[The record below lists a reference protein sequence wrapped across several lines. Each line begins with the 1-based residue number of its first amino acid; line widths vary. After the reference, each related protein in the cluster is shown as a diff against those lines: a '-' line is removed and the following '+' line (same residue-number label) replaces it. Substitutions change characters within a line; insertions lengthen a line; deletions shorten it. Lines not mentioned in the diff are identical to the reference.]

1 MKLKLKANTEE
12 AVASERMV
20 KMNKRLYV
28 AYGSNLNLRQ
38 MKLRCPTAKVYGKGI
53 LKDYRLLFKG
63 SSENAYLTVES
74 KIGEEVPVVI
84 WEIEPEDELSLDR
97 YEGYPGFY
105 YKKDLE
111 VELETKEVV
120 TAMVYIMT
128 NSRTHLNIPSK
139 YYFEVVKEG
148 YESFGFD
155 IKIIE
160 EALKVSK
167 GSGFNG

>member
-1 MKLKLKANTEE
+1 
-12 AVASERMV
+12 
-20 KMNKRLYV
+20 MNKRLYV

-63 SSENAYLTVES
+63 SLGNAYLTVES

-111 VELETKEVV
+111 VVLETGDVV

-128 NSRTHLNIPSK
+128 GSRTHLNLPSK
-139 YYFEVVKEG
+139 YYLEVVKEG

-155 IKIIE
+155 TKIID
-160 EALKVSK
+160 EALKMSK